1 MATSGAYRGFVAIRI
16 EWRRTI
22 AAQIEVKL
30 QPKWA
35 MSTKTEKPKF
45 YGTKTE
51 KPTQKIAKPAKP
63 KTPKSPR

>member
-1 MATSGAYRGFVAIRI
+1 MATSEAYRGFVAIRI

-35 MSTKTEKPKF
+35 MSTKTEKPIWKF

-51 KPTQKIAKPAKP
+51 KPT
-63 KTPKSPR
+63 

>member
-51 KPTQKIAKPAKP
+51 KPT
-63 KTPKSPR
+63 